1 MSIHEPVGTVSG
13 FEYGYWTCEPRVP
26 ASGATELIASWN
38 ARTPEDTWLRVEAAA
53 RTRDGEHTRWY
64 VLADWAYGDRDIR
77 RTSVAGQRD
86 AHGSVDVDTLAAA
99 PGVTFVSY
107 RLRVTLHRREGSR
120 ATPTLT
126 AVGAMASRL
135 AERFEVATS
144 EPQRDGGFELAVPR
158 FAQYVHRGRFVE
170 YGGGGEHWCS
180 PAATEMVVEYWG
192 KGPSERELSWLPS
205 DCPDPGVVHAARHTY
220 DYAYQGTGNW
230 PFNTAYAAHY
240 GLNAR
245 VTRLPDLAELRRHVA
260 SGVPVITSLSFR
272 RDELDGAGYGSA
284 GHLMVVAGFT
294 DSGDVIVNDPAGE
307 TADAVRRVYPRAQF
321 ETAWQRTRRLDDE
334 GRVRPGPGGIVYLI
348 TP

>member
-1 MSIHEPVGTVSG
+1 MGAVSG
-13 FEYGYWTCEPRVP
+13 FEYGHWTCEPRVP

-38 ARTPEDTWLRVEAAA
+38 ARTPEGTWLRVEAAA

-86 AHGSVDVDTLAAA
+86 AHGSVDVDTLVAA
-99 PGVTFVSY
+99 PGVTFTSY
-107 RLRVTLHRREGSR
+107 RLRVTLHRRQGSR
-120 ATPTLT
+120 VTPTLA
-126 AVGAMASRL
+126 AVGAMASRVP
-135 AERFEVATS
+135 ERFEVATS

-205 DCPDPGVVHAARHTY
+205 DCSDPGVVHAARHTY

-230 PFNTAYAAHY
+230 PFNTAYAAHH

-321 ETAWQRTRRLDDE
+321 ETAWQRTRRHDDE
-334 GRVRPGPGGIVYLI
+334 GKVRPGPGGIVYLI